1 MKTQTIEREDFAP
14 AGVIELRRY
23 RLQPGTRETLI
34 KLFDREFIEP
44 QEEAGMRVIAQFRD
58 LDDPDCFVWLR
69 GFEDMEKRR
78 KALGTF
84 YAGPV
89 WARHK
94 HEANGTMVNSD
105 NVLLL
110 RPASA
115 QATLFPVRKT
125 RPPRTAGGD
134 RTGLVIA
141 TIAYLAPRKRGRF
154 CRVFFRQSVEPL
166 LAETGAT
173 VLAALVP
180 ERSENT
186 FPRLPVREGETVFR
200 LVVDLSRSG
209 TICRPS
215 GSLERIPNLD

>member
-141 TIAYLAPRKRGRF
+141 TIAYLAPRKRPILPGFSVSRSNRF
-154 CRVFFRQSVEPL
+154 LRKPGPRCSLPWFPSDRKTPSRGF
-166 LAETGAT
+166 
-173 VLAALVP
+173 
-180 ERSENT
+180 RSEKVKPFSSGCRS
-186 FPRLPVREGETVFR
+186 FPIRNDMP
-200 LVVDLSRSG
+200 
-209 TICRPS
+209 TIWKP
-215 GSLERIPNLD
+215 